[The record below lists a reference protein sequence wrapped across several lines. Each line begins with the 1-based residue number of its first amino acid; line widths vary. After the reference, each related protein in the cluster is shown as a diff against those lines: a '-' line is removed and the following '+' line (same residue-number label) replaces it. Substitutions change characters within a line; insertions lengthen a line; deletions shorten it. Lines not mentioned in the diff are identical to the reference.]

1 MPATYD
7 AIASSTLGAATSTI
21 TFSSISSGF
30 TDLKLVTSYTTA
42 TSGQLAM
49 VRYNNDSGSNYYG
62 TFITGNGSTAS
73 GAMPGAYTAMYLP
86 NYGNNDGTTPTTGI
100 VELFSYANSKKKMSL
115 TTVANDKNTS
125 GITQIER
132 SVCLWDS
139 TAAVNRIDIICTS
152 GNFNIGSQF
161 TLYGILKA

>member
-7 AIASSTLGAATSTI
+7 AIASSTLGTATSTI
-21 TFSSISSGF
+21 TFSSISSGY
-30 TDLKLVTSYTTA
+30 TDLKLVMSFTTA
-42 TSGQLAM
+42 TSGQIAL

-62 TFITGNGSTAS
+62 TYIRGDGSTAS
-73 GAMPGAYTAMYLP
+73 GGFPGVVTTIYVP
-86 NYGNNDGTTPTTGI
+86 NYTNNDGTTPTTGI
-100 VELFSYANSKKKMSL
+100 VELFSYTNNKKKMSL

-125 GITQIER
+125 GTTQIER
-132 SVCLWDS
+132 SVQLWNS
-139 TAAVNRIDIICTS
+139 TATVNRIDIICSS